1 MVSNP
6 SIGCACNRGLQC
18 RAHRSVTKW
27 VPVDAQQEKKG
38 TRRKQQND
46 RNVAPARIAFS
57 LGLAF
62 NRNRVVEGLG
72 FSSDGS
78 AGRLVGLQAEAGLP
92 QGGQVLCGQTVAP
105 RVGLSAS
112 GFSLFLVLLLSGT
125 E

>member
-1 MVSNP
+1 MTETY
-6 SIGCACNRGLQC
+6 R
-18 RAHRSVTKW
+18 
-27 VPVDAQQEKKG
+27 E
-38 TRRKQQND
+38 
-46 RNVAPARIAFS
+46 PARIEFN
-57 LGLAF
+57 LRLAF
-62 NRNRVVEGLG
+62 ERNRVVEGLG